1 VTALLLALW
10 RLLVHGVDM
19 ARLPSTFGNDG
30 VMADTYAVDGPRGQ
44 AGVALAADHLLA
56 VVLGGKGLKG
66 RLDDTTTET
75 EDQVK
80 SRLLLDVVVGKSTA
94 VLELLAGEDQALLVR
109 GNALLVCDLL
119 AMNERRRTA
128 EHTLDLG
135 LDIVDGVRGLDL
147 KRDGLSGKCLDE
159 DLHSCG
165 CCGVLDWC
173 MW

>member
-1 VTALLLALW
+1 
-10 RLLVHGVDM
+10 M

-109 GNALLVCDLL
+109 GNALLV
-119 AMNERRRTA
+119 
-128 EHTLDLG
+128 LDLG
-135 LDIVDGVRGLDL
+135 LDIVCPRLVSCSFCILHCHRSPNDASMIACALLCGGVAMSENVRTDGVGGLDL
-147 KRDGLSGKCLDE
+147 KGDGLARHCE
-159 DLHSCG
+159 
-165 CCGVLDWC
+165 GVNTR
-173 MW
+173 